1 MLRRAYN
8 PVNNT
13 APKGPPKVTR
23 LHPFHLAFVLL
34 ACSLN
39 VSGALA
45 QQPGEGQATDPASV
59 IEAAPR
65 ELSDPT
71 IQKRIEDIYA
81 QVDTLAHVGV
91 SVQEGVVTLSG
102 HVSNEAQAQRALGL
116 ANRLEGVVT
125 VEDEIERTLD
135 VEGNVI
141 PVLDQFAASLKRWL
155 KAWPLVMLASLVF
168 VFIAF
173 AGHRLAK
180 WGTLWNRVAPNVF
193 LAELMAQAVRVAFII
208 IGLVV
213 ALSLMGATT
222 LMGTILGGAGVLGL
236 TIGFAVRDAMENY
249 VSSIMLSLRQP
260 FRANDHVLIGEHEGK
275 VVRLTSRATVLMTLD
290 GNHLRIPNSTV
301 YKSVILNYTRNPE
314 RRFQF
319 DLGVDAADDPI
330 AAMTT
335 GIEAIRTLEY
345 VIDDPGPDA
354 IIKTVGDSNIVITF
368 MAWMDQTKSDFWK
381 LRSLAIKVAKD
392 AIEQGG
398 FTLPEPLY
406 RVRLEDRGGQLA
418 HSQIDSTAEV
428 TPPAPSAAGDAV
440 LDVSPDTHIEEMVND
455 ERSQSAGTDLLD
467 SSRPVE

>member
-1 MLRRAYN
+1 
-8 PVNNT
+8 
-13 APKGPPKVTR
+13 
-23 LHPFHLAFVLL
+23 
-34 ACSLN
+34 
-39 VSGALA
+39 
-45 QQPGEGQATDPASV
+45 
-59 IEAAPR
+59 
-65 ELSDPT
+65 
-71 IQKRIEDIYA
+71 
-81 QVDTLAHVGV
+81 
-91 SVQEGVVTLSG
+91 
-102 HVSNEAQAQRALGL
+102 
-116 ANRLEGVVT
+116 
-125 VEDEIERTLD
+125 
-135 VEGNVI
+135 
-141 PVLDQFAASLKRWL
+141 
-155 KAWPLVMLASLVF
+155 
-168 VFIAF
+168 
-173 AGHRLAK
+173 
-180 WGTLWNRVAPNVF
+180 
-193 LAELMAQAVRVAFII
+193 
-208 IGLVV
+208 
-213 ALSLMGATT
+213 
-222 LMGTILGGAGVLGL
+222 
-236 TIGFAVRDAMENY
+236 
-249 VSSIMLSLRQP
+249 
-260 FRANDHVLIGEHEGK
+260 
-275 VVRLTSRATVLMTLD
+275 MTLD

-428 TPPAPSAAGDAV
+428 TPSAPSAAGDAV

>member
-1 MLRRAYN
+1 
-8 PVNNT
+8 
-13 APKGPPKVTR
+13 VTGLPR
-23 LHPFHLAFVLL
+23 FHLSFTFLTCLL
-34 ACSLN
+34 SI
-39 VSGALA
+39 SGAFA
-45 QQPGEGQATDPASV
+45 QQQVEGQPADPTAV

-81 QVDTLAHVGV
+81 QVDALAHVGV
-91 SVQEGVVTLSG
+91 LVQEGVVTLSG
-102 HVSNEAQAQRALGL
+102 HVSNEAHAQRALGL

-180 WGTLWNRVAPNVF
+180 WETLWNRVAPNIF
-193 LAELMAQAVRVAFII
+193 LAELMAQAVRVAFVM

-213 ALSLMGATT
+213 ALNLMGATT

-236 TIGFAVRDAMENY
+236 TVGFAVRDAMENY
-249 VSSIMLSLRQP
+249 ISSIMLSLRQP
-260 FRANDHVLIGEHEGK
+260 FRANDHVLISEHEGK

-301 YKSVILNYTRNPE
+301 YKAVILNYTRNPE
-314 RRFQF
+314 RRFEF

-335 GIEAIRTLEY
+335 GIDSIQALEY
-345 VIDDPGPDA
+345 VVDDPGPSA

-368 MAWMDQTKSDFWK
+368 MAWMDQTKSDFGK
-381 LRSLAIKVAKD
+381 MRSLAIKVAKD
-392 AIEQGG
+392 ALEQGG

-406 RVRLEDRGGQLA
+406 RVRLEDRGEPLA
-418 HSQIDSTAEV
+418 NPQNDPGAEATRIV
-428 TPPAPSAAGDAV
+428 PDKKKKKAAGVAPDDAV

-455 ERSQSAGTDLLD
+455 ERSQSGDTDLLD
-467 SSRPVE
+467 SARPVE